1 MTNMLISDKQH
12 EANSKNAQQSS
23 GPKTPEGKAAVR
35 LNALT
40 HGLRA
45 RSTLITNEKQ
55 EEYEQLWDRLV
66 GEWRP
71 QGPTELL
78 YLETVS
84 TSQWL
89 LARVAKSESRIY
101 EYLRIEF
108 DEKYFRLLALVA
120 KQRAQLE
127 RSFRTAIQDL
137 KQSQKERQS
146 RPQAQPVEAA
156 PKPAESPA
164 KQPAQSPVHP
174 PTYVMAEPAEA
185 HPVFCAPI
193 NPDTR

>member
-1 MTNMLISDKQH
+1 MLISDKQH
-12 EANSKNAQQSS
+12 EANCKNAQHSS
-23 GPKTPEGKAAVR
+23 GPTTPEGKAAVR

-45 RSTLITNEKQ
+45 RSTLISTEKQ
-55 EEYEQLWDRLV
+55 EEYEQFWDQLV
-66 GEWRP
+66 AEWRP
-71 QGPTELL
+71 QGRTELL
-78 YLETVS
+78 YLETAC

-89 LARVAKSESRIY
+89 LARVAKSERRIY
-101 EYLRIEF
+101 EDLQIEF

-137 KQSQKERQS
+137 KQAQKERQS
-146 RPQAQPVEAA
+146 QPQVQ
-156 PKPAESPA
+156 PAESPA
-164 KQPAQSPVHP
+164 AQPQPVHP

-185 HPVFCAPI
+185 HPIYCAPI

>member
-1 MTNMLISDKQH
+1 
-12 EANSKNAQQSS
+12 
-23 GPKTPEGKAAVR
+23 VR

-45 RSTLITNEKQ
+45 RSTLISNEKQ
-55 EEYEQLWDRLV
+55 EEYEQFWDQLV
-66 GEWRP
+66 AEWHP
-71 QGPTELL
+71 QGRTELL
-78 YLETVS
+78 YLETVC

-89 LARVAKSESRIY
+89 LARVANSERKIYEDLKLNSTRNTFICSPSWPSSARSWNVPSASPSRISSS
-101 EYLRIEF
+101 R
-108 DEKYFRLLALVA
+108 K
-120 KQRAQLE
+120 
-127 RSFRTAIQDL
+127 RSGNPSRRP
-137 KQSQKERQS
+137 SRS
-146 RPQAQPVEAA
+146 RPLPIGR
-156 PKPAESPA
+156 PA

>member
-1 MTNMLISDKQH
+1 MLISDKQH
-12 EANSKNAQQSS
+12 EANCQNAQQSS

-45 RSTLITNEKQ
+45 RSTLISTEKQ
-55 EEYEQLWDRLV
+55 EEYEQFWDQLV
-66 GEWRP
+66 AEWRP
-71 QGPTELL
+71 QGRTELL
-78 YLETVS
+78 YLETAC

-89 LARVAKSESRIY
+89 LARVAKSERRIY
-101 EYLRIEF
+101 EDLQIEF

-137 KQSQKERQS
+137 KQAQKERQS
-146 RPQAQPVEAA
+146 QPKAQPLEAA
-156 PKPAESPA
+156 PKPAE
-164 KQPAQSPVHP
+164 QPAPVP
-174 PTYVMAEPAEA
+174 PNVYIMAEPAEA
-185 HPVFCAPI
+185 HPIFCAPLH
-193 NPDTR
+193 PDTR

>member
-1 MTNMLISDKQH
+1 MLISDKQH
-12 EANSKNAQQSS
+12 EANCQNAQQSS

-45 RSTLITNEKQ
+45 RSTLISTEKP
-55 EEYEQLWDRLV
+55 EEYDQLWNGLLADFH
-66 GEWRP
+66 P
-71 QGPTELL
+71 QNRTELL
-78 YLETVS
+78 YLETAC

-89 LARVAKSESRIY
+89 LARVAKSEKRIY
-101 EYLRIEF
+101 EDLQIEF
-108 DEKYFRLLALVA
+108 DEKYFRLLAIVA

-137 KQSQKERQS
+137 KQAQKERQS
-146 RPQAQPVEAA
+146 QPKAQPLEAA

-164 KQPAQSPVHP
+164 AQSPPVHP
-174 PTYVMAEPAEA
+174 PTYVMAEPDEA

>member
-1 MTNMLISDKQH
+1 MLISDKQH
-12 EANSKNAQQSS
+12 EANCKNAQHSS
-23 GPKTPEGKAAVR
+23 GPITPEGKAAVR

-45 RSTLITNEKQ
+45 RSTLISTEKQ
-55 EEYEQLWDRLV
+55 EEYEQFWDQLV
-66 GEWRP
+66 AEWRP
-71 QGPTELL
+71 QGRTELL
-78 YLETVS
+78 YLETAC

-89 LARVAKSESRIY
+89 LARVAKSERRIY
-101 EYLRIEF
+101 EDLRIEF

-146 RPQAQPVEAA
+146 QPQAQPVEAA
-156 PKPAESPA
+156 PKTAESPA